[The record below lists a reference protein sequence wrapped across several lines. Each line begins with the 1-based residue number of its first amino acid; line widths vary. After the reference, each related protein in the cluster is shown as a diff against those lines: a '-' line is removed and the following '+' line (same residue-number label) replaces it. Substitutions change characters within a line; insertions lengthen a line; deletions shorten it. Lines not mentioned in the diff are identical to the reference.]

1 MLFFIQ
7 MKNTV
12 ARRIIAMCIDLGLIA
27 GYLYAMDWALWFI
40 DLSDGLLVLSVFVIG
55 LLVPIQEAL
64 WGKTIGK
71 RIMGL
76 QLQKADGSKIG
87 FGRAFLRYHI
97 RVLLIPLS
105 PISLWLLAKKNKN
118 LTDYLMQT
126 QVVPIAK

>member
-1 MLFFIQ
+1 
-7 MKNTV
+7 
-12 ARRIIAMCIDLGLIA
+12 MCIDLGLIA

-40 DLSDGLLVLSVFVIG
+40 DLSDGLLVLSVFVLG

-64 WGKTIGK
+64 WGQTIGK

-76 QLQKADGSKIG
+76 QLQKADSSKIG

-105 PISLWLLAKKNKN
+105 PISLWLLVKKNKN